1 MTHPLDAARGRN
13 VVARWRALAEQ
24 RLAHLTELFETGRWR
39 RYHSELAFLENIQE
53 ARAAVEI
60 WRDLSMREASR
71 DKEASCDKSAV
82 DIAWLNRTAVTPPR
96 SRTLS
101 GQVHRLQPQPAEV
114 TAQPPRR
121 DVSIAARAVHV
132 SSYEAPSVPNSGAP
146 AFEPASEPT
155 PNITV
160 MQDRYPLLRNAL

>member
-24 RLAHLTELFETGRWR
+24 RLEHLTELFETGRWR

-71 DKEASCDKSAV
+71 DKSAV
-82 DIAWLNRTAVTPPR
+82 DIAWLNRTVVTPPR
-96 SRTLS
+96 SRTLP
-101 GQVHRLQPQPAEV
+101 GQVHRLQPQPEQV

-121 DVSIAARAVHV
+121 DVSIAAQALHV
-132 SSYEAPSVPNSGAP
+132 SSYEALSVPNSGAP
-146 AFEPASEPT
+146 AFEPASELT
-155 PNITV
+155 PNITA